1 MERNRLSRGVRN
13 VYLGGWIL
21 WFNGLKKHSVR
32 KKDNFKIASD
42 GGCRGKEDRK
52 RVKKDTH
59 KWIIEPQK

>member
-1 MERNRLSRGVRN
+1 MERNKLSQGVRN

-42 GGCRGKEDRK
+42 GGCRTGGKKTEREI
-52 RVKKDTH
+52 KKIH
-59 KWIIEPQK
+59 IN

>member
-1 MERNRLSRGVRN
+1 
-13 VYLGGWIL
+13 
-21 WFNGLKKHSVR
+21 VR

-59 KWIIEPQK
+59 K